1 MTHLTSAHDTHS
13 RETST
18 PLQIALNTLTSD
30 LDVVNRVAND
40 PIHFPKSFKNAL
52 DQEIVALFAALLA
65 YGRVSAI
72 GQAIQSVLDVLSD
85 SPSDDIIQDA
95 QLRRKQH
102 SPPSRFQ
109 GFVYRFTR
117 ESDLQ
122 KLWVGVGEVILR
134 YGSIGQ
140 CFRAH
145 LQPEDSTLINAYQG
159 FYHDVLT
166 YSEALSGGQGFNH
179 FFSDPSKGS
188 ALKRINMWLRWMVR
202 GPDEIDL
209 GIWND
214 LGPQRLLIPLD
225 VHVFRLSQAIGL
237 TKRRSANL
245 KTAIEITE
253 ALKHF
258 DPQDP
263 IKYDFALAHL
273 GISGACKGY
282 KVLNICTNCPLES
295 LCTLK

>member
-1 MTHLTSAHDTHS
+1 MRH
-13 RETST
+13 
-18 PLQIALNTLTSD
+18 
-30 LDVVNRVAND
+30 
-40 PIHFPKSFKNAL
+40 
-52 DQEIVALFAALLA
+52 
-65 YGRVSAI
+65 
-72 GQAIQSVLDVLSD
+72 
-85 SPSDDIIQDA
+85 
-95 QLRRKQH
+95 
-102 SPPSRFQ
+102 
-109 GFVYRFTR
+109 
-117 ESDLQ
+117 
-122 KLWVGVGEVILR
+122 
-134 YGSIGQ
+134 GSIGQ

-145 LQPEDSTLINAYQG
+145 LQPNDSTLISAYKG

-166 YSEALSGGQGFNH
+166 YSEALSGGRGFNH

-245 KTAIEITE
+245 KTAIEVTE

-258 DPQDP
+258 DPLDP

-273 GISGACKGY
+273 GISRSCKGKY
-282 KVLNICTNCPLES
+282 SKPICTHCS
-295 LCTLK
+295 LFEQCTLRL